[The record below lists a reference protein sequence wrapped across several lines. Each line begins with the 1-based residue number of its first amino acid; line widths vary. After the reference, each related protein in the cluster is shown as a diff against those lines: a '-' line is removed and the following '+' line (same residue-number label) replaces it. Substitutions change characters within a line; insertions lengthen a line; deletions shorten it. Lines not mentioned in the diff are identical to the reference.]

1 MNTLMGTN
9 MERKMR
15 SAAQDKGPV
24 RRARTSTADRDL
36 TARLRSQFSSVN
48 SFNDRDNT
56 IANRD
61 LAKVLRIS
69 LGIRK
74 IKKKQVC
81 LAVRLPLQR
90 AHERGGVRPQP
101 P

>member
-15 SAAQDKGPV
+15 TAAQDNGGI
-24 RRARTSTADRDL
+24 RRARTTTADRDL

-56 IANRD
+56 IACRD
-61 LAKVLRIS
+61 LAKVM
-69 LGIRK
+69 
-74 IKKKQVC
+74 
-81 LAVRLPLQR
+81 R
-90 AHERGGVRPQP
+90 ACCPRVGVV
-101 P
+101 